1 MFDTIRNHK
10 KYLMGFLMILIIPSF
25 VLFGIEGYTRFDAEG
40 EAVATVNGEDITQV
54 EWDQAHQVETQR
66 LREAMPTL
74 DARLLESDEARY
86 ATLERLVRERVLAT
100 AAQKFNLFTSD
111 QRLAR
116 ELQQNEAIARLRKP
130 DGTLDVE
137 AYRALVARQGM
148 TPEMF
153 EARVRADL
161 SQRQVSQAI
170 TGSGFAP
177 AGLANVSLNAF
188 FERREVQVARFNATD
203 FAASVKPT
211 DAEIEAFYNANGPL
225 FQAPEQADI
234 EYLVLDA
241 NALQATL
248 ALNEADVRAYY
259 DQNAGRLA
267 GSEERRAS
275 HILRT
280 VPAGASAADKDAV
293 RSKAAA
299 LLAQVRKNPAGFA
312 EVAKAESQ
320 DPGSAV
326 NGGDLDFFSRGAM
339 VKPFEDVVYSLAKGG
354 ISDLVETEFGF
365 HIIQLT
371 DIKTPPQ
378 RSFESMKPE
387 IEAELKQQQA
397 QRQFAEAAE
406 TFSNTV
412 YEQADSLKP
421 AADRLKLQIRTAQGV
436 QRLPQT
442 GTTGV
447 LANERLL
454 AAVFAPD
461 AVDQKRNTE
470 AIETGSNQ
478 LVSARVVKHSPA
490 RTRPLDEVRQAVRA
504 RLVAQRSVELARE
517 EGAKQLAAWK
527 AGGAASGLSAVRTV
541 SRENPQDLAQPVLLS
556 ALSADP
562 KNLPAWVGV
571 PIEGQGYAVVKVE
584 KVLPRTPREAQ
595 AQQQQEVQQYSQ
607 WWATAESLAYY
618 ETLKERFKARILV
631 DEPKPAPVAAR

>member
-25 VLFGIEGYTRFDAEG
+25 VLFGIEGYTRFDGEG
-40 EAVATVNGEDITQV
+40 EPVATVDGEDITKT
-54 EWDQAHQVETQR
+54 EWDQAHQLETQR
-66 LREAMPTL
+66 VREAMPTL

-86 ATLERLVRERVLAT
+86 ATLERLVRERVLGV

-116 ELQQNEAIARLRKP
+116 ELQQNEAIATLRKT

-137 AYRALVARQGM
+137 AYRALLARQGL

-161 SQRQVSQAI
+161 SQRQVSQSI
-170 TGSGFAP
+170 SGSGFAP
-177 AGLANVSLNAF
+177 TGLANVSLNAF
-188 FERREVQVARFNATD
+188 FERREVQVARFNAAE

-241 NALQATL
+241 KALQSTL

-267 GSEERRAS
+267 GAEERRAS
-275 HILRT
+275 HILLT
-280 VPAGASAADKDAV
+280 VPAGAPAADKEAV
-293 RSKAAA
+293 RAKAAA
-299 LLAQVRKNPAGFA
+299 LLEQVRKNPETFA
-312 EVAKAESQ
+312 EVAKAQSQ
-320 DPGSAV
+320 DPGSAAS
-326 NGGDLDFFSRGAM
+326 GGDLDFFARGAM
-339 VKPFEDVVYSLAKGG
+339 VKPFEDVVYALPKGG

-387 IEAELKQQQA
+387 IEAELRQQQA

-406 TFSNTV
+406 TFSNLV

-421 AADRLKLQIRTAQGV
+421 AAERLKLEIATAQGV
-436 QRLPQT
+436 QRQPQA
-442 GTTGV
+442 GATGV
-447 LANERLL
+447 LANDRLL
-454 AAVFAPD
+454 AALFAPD
-461 AVDQKRNTE
+461 AIEQKRNTE
-470 AIETGSNQ
+470 AVETGSSQ

-490 RTRPLDEVRQAVRA
+490 RTRPLDEVRDAVRT

-517 EGAKQLAAWK
+517 EGARQLEAWK
-527 AGGAASGLSAVRTV
+527 AGGAPSGLSAVQTV
-541 SRENPQDLAQPVLLS
+541 SRENPQGLAQPVLLA

-562 KNLPAWVGV
+562 KSLPAWVGV
-571 PIEGQGYAVVKVE
+571 PIEREGYAIVKVE
-584 KVLPRTPREAQ
+584 KVLPRVTREAQ
-595 AQQQQEVQQYSQ
+595 ALQQEVQQYSQ

-618 ETLKERFKARILV
+618 ETLKERFKVRILV
-631 DEPKPAPVAAR
+631 DEPKPAAVAAR